1 MSRTLS
7 PIVLLCALALSCA
20 AGGKHHHHSRS
31 ADDEAD
37 DSSSSESSEHG
48 DRERSSHG
56 DSDNDND
63 NDGKGNSNGN
73 GNGES
78 KHSGD
83 EKSAA
88 EPEFTEGMSVD
99 EATKAVPAGIER
111 RNIDQETL
119 GKPLQDMSVY
129 EPCKPGSARVKLKVA
144 VWDGRAVGIDV
155 TTTPKNEKLS
165 GCIKQRISE
174 LKWEKKVKSLNTIE
188 YQL

>member
-7 PIVLLCALALSCA
+7 PIVLFCALALACSGA
-20 AGGKHHHHSRS
+20 HKHHHSKS
-31 ADDEAD
+31 AQDESEDA
-37 DSSSSESSEHG
+37 SSSDSSESRDRSDAERPSRSEDEG
-48 DRERSSHG
+48 S
-56 DSDNDND
+56 
-63 NDGKGNSNGN
+63 
-73 GNGES
+73 GES
-78 KHSGD
+78 KSHSNN
-83 EKSAA
+83 EKSAP
-88 EPEFTEGMSVD
+88 EPEFTQGMSVD
-99 EATKAVPAGIER
+99 EATKAVPSGIER

-155 TTTPKNEKLS
+155 TTTPKNEKLAT
-165 GCIKQRISE
+165 CVKQRISE

>member
-7 PIVLLCALALSCA
+7 PIVLLCALAISCA
-20 AGGKHHHHSRS
+20 GDGKHHSKS
-31 ADDEAD
+31 ADDATD
-37 DSSSSESSEHG
+37 ESSENADS
-48 DRERSSHG
+48 DRSSDGERSSRRDDDG
-56 DSDNDND
+56 DS
-63 NDGKGNSNGN
+63 GGSA
-73 GNGES
+73 
-78 KHSGD
+78 
-83 EKSAA
+83 EKSKPNSDASA
-88 EPEFTEGMSVD
+88 PEPEFTEGMSVD

-119 GKPLQDMSVY
+119 GKPLQDVSVY

-155 TTTPKNEKLS
+155 TTTPKNEKLA

>member
-7 PIVLLCALALSCA
+7 PIVLFCALALACSGA
-20 AGGKHHHHSRS
+20 HKHHSKSAHHEDAEDTSSSDSAERGDGDRSSRS
-31 ADDEAD
+31 DD
-37 DSSSSESSEHG
+37 DSSGGRSKAEG
-48 DRERSSHG
+48 D
-56 DSDNDND
+56 
-63 NDGKGNSNGN
+63 KTTP
-73 GNGES
+73 
-78 KHSGD
+78 
-83 EKSAA
+83 
-88 EPEFTEGMSVD
+88 EPEFTEGMSVN
-99 EATKAVPAGIER
+99 EATKAVPSGIER

-155 TTTPKNEKLS
+155 TTTPKNEKLAT
-165 GCIKQRISE
+165 CIKQRISE